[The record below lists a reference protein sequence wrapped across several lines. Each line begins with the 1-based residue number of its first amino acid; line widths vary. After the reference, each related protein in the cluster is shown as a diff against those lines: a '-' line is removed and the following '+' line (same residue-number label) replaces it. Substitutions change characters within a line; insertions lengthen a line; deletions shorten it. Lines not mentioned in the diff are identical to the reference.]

1 MVSVYLQG
9 SSGLLFQLR
18 KSYSLNDLMNTE
30 VMDRVN
36 EIKLQSKNE
45 YNRINVASKFI
56 PYHIVY
62 EWNCLW
68 IDLILFLLY

>member
-62 EWNCLW
+62 E
-68 IDLILFLLY
+68 